1 MTALAGRRRLFT
13 ARAAA
18 LVVSSLVLALVL
30 TVVGV
35 RTLATSTIGAEVT
48 SGGPASLRLPFTS
61 TAFIGNVDD
70 EGVLRSAAMLAL
82 DPDGV
87 GGSVVSIDAS
97 ADIASNRSTEVMPL
111 SDGLSTGGV
120 DVFRLDAE
128 SITGATFDLVSV
140 LTVDDLTA
148 LLDPIGAVTVDLPV
162 SVSDDHSGRS
172 VAAGVSTLEP
182 SDIAWVLTAH
192 VNGVPSSA
200 LAPARAAVWDAVAAS
215 IGDGVASLEGVF
227 VREELT
233 PQAVPATI
241 TSFWRRL
248 IAGPVGHRA
257 LQVEPLAPGRAPDGV
272 DASFHDWSET
282 LMVSAHIAPAR
293 VAAPLDAAT
302 IRIVVPFSDGD
313 GEQGDLTVTDLA
325 VTAVDRAVL
334 AGLNVVSVATL
345 ESGIASGPPDVTQIW
360 TGDAERVADAAA
372 SFAILFGDVSASV
385 GDYSVDG
392 VDVVVILGRSFIDD
406 LDRDIRPSIED
417 SVFDQTQ

>member
-13 ARAAA
+13 IRAAT
-18 LVVSSLVLALVL
+18 VVASSMLLAIVL

-35 RTLATSTIGAEVT
+35 RTLATSTIGAEVP
-48 SGGPASLRLPFTS
+48 SGGLASLRLPFTS
-61 TAFIGNVDD
+61 TAFIGIVDD
-70 EGVLRSAAMLAL
+70 EGTLRSAAMLAL
-82 DPDGV
+82 DPEGV
-87 GGSVVSIDAS
+87 GGSVVSVDAS
-97 ADIASNRSTEVMPL
+97 ADIASNRSTDVMPL
-111 SDGLSTGGV
+111 RDGLAIGGL

-140 LTVDDLTA
+140 LTVGDLAA
-148 LLDPIGAVTVDLPV
+148 LLDPIGVVTVDLPV
-162 SVSDDHSGRS
+162 SVSDASSGRS
-172 VAAGVSTLEP
+172 VAAGVSTLDP
-182 SDIAWVLTAH
+182 SDVASVLAAH
-192 VNGVPSSA
+192 ADGVASSA
-200 LAPARAAVWDAVAAS
+200 IAPARAAVWDAVAAS
-215 IGDGVASLEGVF
+215 IGDGVASLDGVF

-233 PQAVPATI
+233 PQALPATI

-257 LQVEPLAPGRAPDGV
+257 LKVEPLAADRVPDGV

-282 LMVSAHIAPAR
+282 LMVSAHIAPTR

-302 IRIVVPFSDGD
+302 IRIVVPFSESDASMTD
-313 GEQGDLTVTDLA
+313 RTAADLA

-345 ESGIASGPPDVTQIW
+345 ETGSDSNPPEVTQIW

-406 LDRDIRPSIED
+406 LDRDIRPSLED

>member
-13 ARAAA
+13 VRAAA
-18 LVVSSLVLALVL
+18 LVASSIMLALVL

-48 SGGPASLRLPFTS
+48 SGGPTSLRLPFTS
-61 TAFIGNVDD
+61 TAVIGIVDD

-97 ADIASNRSTEVMPL
+97 ADVASNRSTEVMPL
-111 SDGLSTGGV
+111 SDGLATGGI

-140 LTVDDLTA
+140 LTVDDLAT

-162 SVSDDHSGRS
+162 SVRDDHTGRS
-172 VAAGVSTLEP
+172 VTSGVSTLEP
-182 SDIAWVLTAH
+182 SDVAWVLAAH
-192 VNGVPSSA
+192 VEGVPSSA
-200 LAPARAAVWDAVAAS
+200 IAPARAAVWDAIAVS
-215 IGDGVASLEGVF
+215 IGNGVASLEGVF
-227 VREELT
+227 AREELT

-257 LQVEPLAPGRAPDGV
+257 LQVEPLASGRVPDGV

-282 LMVSAHIAPAR
+282 LMVSAHIAPTR

-302 IRIVVPFSDGD
+302 IRIVVPFVESDALID
-313 GEQGDLTVTDLA
+313 DSTATDLA
-325 VTAVDRAVL
+325 ITAVDRAVL
-334 AGLNVVSVATL
+334 AGLNVVSVSTH
-345 ESGIASGPPDVTQIW
+345 ESGIANGPPDVTQIW

-392 VDVVVILGRSFIDD
+392 VDVVVILGRSFVDD
-406 LDRDIRPSIED
+406 LDRDIRPSLED